1 MKTIV
6 IANQKGGVG
15 KTTTAITLAHGLARH
30 ERRVLLVDCDPQG
43 QVATFL
49 GKSQESGLFDLLVG
63 GRSLDEVM
71 RPAAIPGYP
80 RPHLFLVPGDKRTAT
95 AQIVLS
101 AEGFRIQA
109 LTEALSPLAEQ
120 SQMDFVVIDTSPSIG
135 LLQEAAIYA
144 ADWLIV
150 PCAADYPSVEGV
162 AGVLHTMKAVGAR
175 GGGCLLL
182 GVLPTMYDEITR
194 ESQATLH
201 QLRQELDQAVLY
213 PIHRATLLRDCAALG
228 ITVWEKSS
236 TSRTAVEYEVLVEEI
251 LEYEHR

>member
-30 ERRVLLVDCDPQG
+30 DRRVLLVDCDPQG

-49 GKSQESGLFDLLVG
+49 GVPQESGLFDILVSN
-63 GRSLDEVM
+63 RPLDEAI
-71 RPAAIPGYP
+71 RPAATYGHP
-80 RPHLFLVPGDKRTAT
+80 RSNLSLIPGDKRSAT

-101 AEGFRIQA
+101 AEGFRLQA
-109 LTEALSPLAEQ
+109 LAEALAPLADEDR
-120 SQMDFVVIDTSPSIG
+120 MDFVVLDTSPSIG

-162 AGVLHTMKAVGAR
+162 AGVLRTMKAVTER
-175 GGGCLLL
+175 GGNCLLL
-182 GVLPTMYDEITR
+182 GVLPTMYDEVTR
-194 ESQATLH
+194 ESRATLE
-201 QLRQELDQAVLY
+201 QLRKELGDAVLY
-213 PIHRATLLRDCAALG
+213 PIHRATLLRDCAAVG
-228 ITVWEKSS
+228 VTVWEKSP
-236 TSRTAVEYEVLVEEI
+236 TSRTAAEYEVLVEEI
-251 LEYEHR
+251 LDYEHK